1 MPTDGRSVTGA
12 ELLAS
17 VWQMECWAPSEPP
30 SRLEFIL
37 AARTTLADQLNLLQ
51 FIIRSCRWFS
61 DTVFYCT
68 YAYQPEQ
75 LAFLRRHRAAFM
87 IPRLLDGVSATVK
100 GEVELW
106 N

>member
-1 MPTDGRSVTGA
+1 MPMLPAKAA

-17 VWQMECWAPSEPP
+17 VWQMECWAPPEPP

-37 AARTTLADQLNLLQ
+37 ATRTTLADQLNLLQ
-51 FIIRSCRWFS
+51 FIIYNCRWFS

-68 YAYQPEQ
+68 HQPDQ

-87 IPRLLDGVSATVK
+87 IPRLLEGVSATVK